1 VEWKSGDTSPQ
12 PPRRHWHYYR
22 QHGVTPRVA
31 IEVNSI
37 SAVIEI
43 VRRTPLATLLPA
55 AIAHE
60 NGELHGIRLEPALPQ
75 RTAALLQRK
84 GAYRSAATSAFVAL
98 ALEECQVRET
108 THQTRST
115 K

>member
-1 VEWKSGDTSPQ
+1 MVIKLTDRGFAPDAIVLSF
-12 PPRRHWHYYR
+12 
-22 QHGVTPRVA
+22 VA
-31 IEVNSI
+31 D
-37 SAVIEI
+37 EI

-60 NGELHGIRLEPALPQ
+60 NGELHGIRLEPALLQ